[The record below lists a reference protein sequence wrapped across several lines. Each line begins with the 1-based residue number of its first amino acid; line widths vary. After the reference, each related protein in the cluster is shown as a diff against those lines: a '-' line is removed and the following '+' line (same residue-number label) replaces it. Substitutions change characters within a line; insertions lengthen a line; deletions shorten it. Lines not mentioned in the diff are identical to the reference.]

1 MRLVLVRHA
10 EAEESARGRCYG
22 SLDVGLSPAGRMQC
36 VRLARALARERLA
49 AVVSS
54 PRTRALETAQAIAEP
69 HALDVGVDPD
79 LQELDFGELEGRT
92 YDEIAEAMP
101 ELYDAWMTTP
111 TRVRFPGGESY
122 ADLERRALRAVERLR
137 TEHTDGTVVVVT
149 HGGIVRA
156 VLADVL
162 GIPDDRIFRIAV
174 EPASLAIVEWVEDVP
189 TLVLLGSRAYPSA
202 RVDRPRSTP

>member
-10 EAEESARGRCYG
+10 ETEESARGRCYG
-22 SLDVGLSPAGRMQC
+22 SLDVGLSPTGKAQC
-36 VRLARALARERLA
+36 AWLAQALAAERLT

-54 PRTRALETAQAIAEP
+54 PRTRAVETAQAIAAP
-69 HALDVGVDPD
+69 HAIEVRVDPD

-92 YDEIAEAMP
+92 YDEIAAEMP
-101 ELYDAWMTTP
+101 GLYAAWMTTP
-111 TRVRFPGGESY
+111 TRVHFPGGESY
-122 ADLERRALRAVERLR
+122 SDLAGRALRAVEMLR
-137 TEHTDGTVVVVT
+137 RQPVEGTAVVVT

-174 EPASLAIVEWVEDVP
+174 EPASLATVDWIENVP
-189 TLVLLGSRAYPSA
+189 RLVALGNGAYPSSRA
-202 RVDRPRSTP
+202 DRSRATP